1 MRLRLAFMGTPEFAV
16 PSLAGL
22 IEAGHE
28 IAVVY
33 TQPPRP
39 TGRGQ
44 REQPTPVGAFAA
56 RHGLSARW
64 PARLRDDAV
73 QAEFAALGLDA
84 AVAVAYG
91 LLLPKPIL
99 DAPRLGCINL
109 HASLLPRWRGAA
121 PIERAIQAGDAETGL
136 TVMLMEEGLDAG
148 PILTAERL
156 PIGPDETGGSLTAT
170 LAERGRRLLPAA
182 LADFAAGRL
191 KPRPQPEAGATYA
204 AKLTRAEARLDW
216 WKPALLLEREV
227 RAFDPWP
234 GSWFVQGE
242 ERIKVLKAR
251 LAAGAGAP
259 GTVLE
264 PGLTIA
270 CGVGAL
276 RLLTVQR
283 PGRRAMSDEELL
295 RGLPIPPGI
304 VLPA

>member
-1 MRLRLAFMGTPEFAV
+1 MGTPDFAV

-33 TQPPRP
+33 TQPPRAA
-39 TGRGQ
+39 GRGQ
-44 REQPTPVGAFAA
+44 REQPTPVGAFAV
-56 RHGLSARW
+56 RHGLPVRW
-64 PARLRDDAV
+64 PAHLRDAAV

-84 AVAVAYG
+84 GVVVAYG
-91 LLLPKPIL
+91 LLLPKPLL

-121 PIERAIQAGDAETGL
+121 PTPRAIQAGDVETGL
-136 TVMLMEEGLDAG
+136 TVMLMEEGLDTG
-148 PILTAERL
+148 PILMAERL
-156 PIGPDETGGSLTAT
+156 PIAPDESGGSLTAK
-170 LAERGRRLLPAA
+170 LAERGRHLLPEA
-182 LADFAAGRL
+182 LADFAAGRI
-191 KPRPQPEAGATYA
+191 RPQPQPEQGVTYA
-204 AKLTRAEARLDW
+204 AKLTGAESRLDW
-216 WKPALLLEREV
+216 RKPALLLEREV
-227 RAFDPWP
+227 RAFDPAP
-234 GSWFVQGE
+234 GSWFLQGE

-251 LAAGAGAP
+251 LVAGAGAP

-270 CGVGAL
+270 CGAGAL

-295 RGLPIPPGI
+295 RGWPIPPGT